1 MMIGGVSVSV
11 LLSHQTYIAWID
23 DPILTTGKQTL
34 KMWLPEGKLIWV
46 ERNYKVAQTIGFYA
60 Q

>member
-23 DPILTTGKQTL
+23 DPILTTGKQ
-34 KMWLPEGKLIWV
+34 KEGKLIWF
-46 ERNYKVAQTIGFYA
+46 EHNYKVAKTEDNVC
-60 Q
+60 